1 MTEFKYILPDQ
12 VKIKATKNEDMRK
25 FCVVP
30 LKAFLNRKV
39 TGENLRVLA
48 ILASYCNKGG
58 YSFVSLKTIAKDM
71 GCTAANIHKHLKK
84 LEAQGIIKTYNN
96 YFPSLKGNTRRIIYD
111 ETIKNDDLKEF
122 HFTNAD
128 ITATLKHTKLI
139 NAVESSH
146 IPVKVNESVNQG
158 IDPILAVLE
167 YLTSDEDLLAFE
179 KALASGS
186 NPDAILSMLS
196 KGASLH
202 DAIIS
207 TG

>member
-1 MTEFKYILPDQ
+1 MIESKYILPDQ

-58 YSFVSLKTIAKDM
+58 YSFVSLKTIAKDL

-84 LEAQGIIKTYNN
+84 LENQGIIKTYNN

-111 ETIKNDDLKEF
+111 DSIKNDDLKEF

-128 ITATLKHTKLI
+128 ITATIKHTKLI
-139 NAVESSH
+139 NSIESSH

-158 IDPILAVLE
+158 IDPILAILE
-167 YLTSDEDLLAFE
+167 YLTTDADLLAFE
-179 KALASGS
+179 RALASGCD
-186 NPDAILSMLS
+186 PVYILSMLS

-202 DAIIS
+202 DALIS
-207 TG
+207 IG